1 MLKKKVNVFPLK
13 KNFNDYL
20 IDTQSIHTLYTIKAH
35 YEHSQNRN
43 LTFLK
48 KINVDFIEWWCPRT
62 DSNRGPIDYKS
73 IALPAELQGHA
84 Q

>member
-1 MLKKKVNVFPLK
+1 MNDTERRKKREKEK
-13 KNFNDYL
+13 RKINDYL
-20 IDTQSIHTLYTIKAH
+20 IASHSRHTDVTLTKEIWLKIK
-35 YEHSQNRN
+35 
-43 LTFLK
+43 LWK